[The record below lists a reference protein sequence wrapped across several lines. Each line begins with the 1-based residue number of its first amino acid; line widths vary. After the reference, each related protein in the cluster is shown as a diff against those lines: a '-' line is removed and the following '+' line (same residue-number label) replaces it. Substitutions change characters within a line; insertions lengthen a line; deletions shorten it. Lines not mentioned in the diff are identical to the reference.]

1 MSPSAAAVQRNIRIS
16 PFHRPLRNYPN
27 TTTTPT
33 LSPVCLGEPASGN
46 GKRLLLCC
54 RSPTTTTTGDSPPQ
68 NHELAPEF
76 YPAGA
81 AAAAVSLQTTTDRQ
95 TATLSLD
102 GGFWQKGQVSSQSG
116 RRPYGAMDG
125 VAGWPCGG
133 SRNGSIL
140 PSRRHPSIHINP
152 TCCCCWL
159 LTTNT
164 PPPPPQSVTIP
175 QNQRGIPNSPQASPV
190 QFVKVQRQGEAS
202 SQQKEEE
209 MRLEWN
215 CTEHRGC

>member
-33 LSPVCLGEPASGN
+33 LSPVCLGAPASGN
-46 GKRLLLCC
+46 GKRLLLSWG
-54 RSPTTTTTGDSPPQ
+54 SPTTTTTGDSPPQ

-125 VAGWPCGG
+125 VAGWLAVWRQ
-133 SRNGSIL
+133 SKRIDITVST
-140 PSRRHPSIHINP
+140 PSIHP
-152 TCCCCWL
+152 HKPHL
-159 LTTNT
+159 LLLLVAHH
-164 PPPPPQSVTIP
+164 QH
-175 QNQRGIPNSPQASPV
+175 
-190 QFVKVQRQGEAS
+190 AS
-202 SQQKEEE
+202 STTTVSHHPPESAGNPKQSTGQSCPVCESATT
-209 MRLEWN
+209 R
-215 CTEHRGC
+215 